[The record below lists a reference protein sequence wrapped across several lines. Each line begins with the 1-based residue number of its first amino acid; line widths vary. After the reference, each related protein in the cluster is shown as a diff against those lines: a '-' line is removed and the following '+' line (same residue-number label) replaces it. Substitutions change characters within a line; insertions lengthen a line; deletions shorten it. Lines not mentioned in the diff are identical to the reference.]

1 MALGRGL
8 SWALGSTLVL
18 TALSLWSSKE
28 APTLVAAAVRDDGSL
43 PPGTATPAPH
53 PMPRDAWTGAADATT
68 PLPTQWPAQ
77 ALEPAKRD
85 IFQPVLPPAPP
96 PPPVAKAPPPAPP
109 PPPPPPMAPPM
120 NYRFYGQMVTP
131 EGGHIVFLVKGNAA
145 PIEVTAQQ
153 TLDDGYVVE
162 SITDDAVK
170 LVYPSL
176 GQRAVVGISPPP
188 P

>member
-28 APTLVAAAVRDDGSL
+28 APVLVAAVRDDAAL
-43 PPGTATPAPH
+43 PPGSAVPAATDRAP
-53 PMPRDAWTGAADATT
+53 WTGAADATA
-68 PLPTQWPAQ
+68 PLPPQWPAQ

-153 TLDDGYVVE
+153 MLDDGYVVE
-162 SITDDAVK
+162 SITDEAVN
-170 LVYPSL
+170 LIYPSL